1 VIATEKTPDGVDV
14 HTEPEDDGGESGAYL
29 TAGVIAGGQNHSA
42 SVLLTAEHPS
52 DEEVADGLL
61 KAVAAAAQ
69 MHSSGAWMAV
79 QRRLA

>member
-1 VIATEKTPDGVDV
+1 MINAEKIPDGVDV
-14 HTEPEDDGGESGAYL
+14 HSEPEDDGGDSGAYL
-29 TAGVIAGGQNHSA
+29 TASVIAGGQNHTA
-42 SVLLTAEHPS
+42 SVLLTAEQLS

-61 KAVAAAAQ
+61 KAAAAAAQ